1 LTFRFGAFALSTD
14 SGELRKYGALI
25 KLAPQPFQVLVALVE
40 RAGELVTREELH
52 DRLWRQNETSVEFD
66 AGLNRCIRQIRAA
79 LSDDADAPRYIE
91 TAPRRGYRFVAALE
105 ESPET
110 SRDTV
115 GIGALQQEVS
125 PAEPLPAAPP
135 EPRNSKVRPWVWIA
149 ASAALVVVSALA
161 VRFFL
166 SSRLHVAED
175 LKVVPLAV
183 SAGDQIGPAFSPDG
197 KQVVYSW
204 NGDDRDNF
212 DIYVKMTDSQSPP
225 VRLTTDPA
233 TDYSPVWSP
242 DGQWIAFCR
251 DGGPAGGAIWIIPAV
266 GGAERKIV
274 DLEAPGNP
282 INRSLTWLRSS
293 KTLVTSTRLRGQPQK
308 GLHSVNVETGEIQ
321 LLSDPGPDQ
330 EDMDPVVSPDG
341 KMIAFTRDVGRG
353 VSSVM
358 LLPLSQAADAAAPPT
373 ALLRGQ
379 ARDTFNAR
387 PAWTP
392 DSRHIV
398 FASNAG
404 GSQHLW
410 LASVGSTSPP
420 VEVKVLGDGLETPD
434 ISVNG
439 DLVVVRQSSDPN
451 IWKLDLK
458 QLRAEGKIHATLF
471 SASTRM
477 EESPAISPDGMELAF
492 ESGRSGFS
500 EIWIRHADGSKFFQL
515 TSIHT
520 PVTGSPDWSPDG
532 TSIIFD
538 SRVSGVP
545 QIYSIASHGG
555 QVQKLP
561 AAKMSQV
568 VPKWSVDGK
577 SIYYSSSQTGRM
589 EVWRMS
595 ASGASPEQ
603 VTRDGGFGAVPSPDG
618 ESLYYLASNAPA
630 STLWEVQLNTGQ
642 LKAIH
647 AQVANR
653 AFAVTRDGVYF
664 VSYANNGLAA
674 SLHFYDRKARRE
686 TFTIPWDR
694 QVGPGM
700 AVSPNGDTLY
710 YTQID
715 REGHEILFVSPF
727 WK

>member
-1 LTFRFGAFALSTD
+1 LIFRFGAYDLSTD
-14 SGELRKYGALI
+14 SGELRKYGVLVR
-25 KLAPQPFQVLVALVE
+25 LAPQPFQVLVTLVE

-52 DRLWRQNETSVEFD
+52 DRLWRQNETAVEFD

-79 LSDDADAPRYIE
+79 LSDDADTPRYIE
-91 TAPRRGYRFVAALE
+91 TAPRRGYRFIAALE
-105 ESPET
+105 EPPSAKMDAP
-110 SRDTV
+110 RIAD
-115 GIGALQQEVS
+115 LQPVVS
-125 PAEPLPAAPP
+125 PP
-135 EPRNSKVRPWVWIA
+135 EPRLPTAPEPRNAKGRPWLWIGA
-149 ASAALVVVSALA
+149 PAVLVALASLTAALL
-161 VRFFL
+161 L
-166 SSRLHVAED
+166 SSRHHVAED

-183 SAGDQIGPAFSPDG
+183 SVGDQIGPAFSPDSR
-197 KQVVYSW
+197 QVVYSW
-204 NGDDRDNF
+204 NGDDRNNF
-212 DIYVKMTDSQSPP
+212 DIYAKLVDSQAPP

-233 TDYSPVWSP
+233 TDYSPAWSP

-251 DGGPAGGAIWIIPAV
+251 DGDPDGGAIWIIPAV
-266 GGAERKIV
+266 GGPERRIA
-274 DLEAPGNP
+274 DLGAPGNP
-282 INRSLTWLRSS
+282 INRSLAWFRDS
-293 KTLVTSTRLRGQPQK
+293 KTLATSVRLRGQPQK
-308 GLHSVNVETGEIQ
+308 GLHSINTETGEIR
-321 LLSDPGPDQ
+321 LLTAPGLDD
-330 EDMDPVVSPDG
+330 EDMDPAVSPDG

-353 VSSVM
+353 VSSVL
-358 LLPLSQAADAAAPPT
+358 LLPLTGPVDSVATPTPLVRAQAP
-373 ALLRGQ
+373 
-379 ARDTFNAR
+379 DTFNAR

-404 GSQHLW
+404 GSQHLR
-410 LASVGSTSPP
+410 LASVGSASAPA
-420 VEVKVLGDGLETPD
+420 EIRALGDGLETPD
-434 ISVNG
+434 VSADG

-458 QLRAEGKIHATLF
+458 QLRADGKIHASLF

-477 EESPAISPDGMELAF
+477 EESPAVSPDGSQVAF

-500 EIWIRHADGSKFFQL
+500 EIWIRRVDGSKFFQL

-538 SRVSGVP
+538 SRTSGVP
-545 QIYSIASHGG
+545 QIYSITSHGEH
-555 QVQKLP
+555 VQRLSS
-561 AAKMSQV
+561 ARMSQV
-568 VPKWSVDGK
+568 VPKWSADGK

-603 VTRDGGFGAVPSPDG
+603 VTRDGGFAAVPSPDG
-618 ESLYYLASNAPA
+618 ESIYYLASNAPV
-630 STLWEVQLNTGQ
+630 SSLWELPLNTGQ
-642 LKAIH
+642 RKLIH
-647 AQVANR
+647 ARVANR
-653 AFAVTRDGVYF
+653 GFAVTRDGVYF
-664 VSYANNGLAA
+664 VSYASNGLAV
-674 SLHFYDRKARRE
+674 SLHLYDRRAGRE
-686 TFTIPWDR
+686 TFTIPWGR